1 MSVEAEAIIVLI
13 IFAVIMICLFV
24 NFVDED
30 NDKVN
35 FN

>member
-1 MSVEAEAIIVLI
+1 MSVETEAIMVLI
-13 IFAVIMICLFV
+13 VFAVIMIYLFV
-24 NFVDED
+24 NFIDED

>member
-13 IFAVIMICLFV
+13 IFAVIMIYLFV

>member
-1 MSVEAEAIIVLI
+1 MSVEAEAIIVMI
-13 IFAVIMICLFV
+13 IFAVIMIYLFV

>member
-1 MSVEAEAIIVLI
+1 MSVETEAIMVLI
-13 IFAVIMICLFV
+13 IFAVIMIYLFV

>member
-1 MSVEAEAIIVLI
+1 MSVETEAIMVLI
-13 IFAVIMICLFV
+13 VFAVIMIYLFV

>member
-1 MSVEAEAIIVLI
+1 MI
-13 IFAVIMICLFV
+13 IFAVIMIYLFV

>member
-1 MSVEAEAIIVLI
+1 MSVETEAIIVLI
-13 IFAVIMICLFV
+13 IFAVIMIYLFV

>member
-1 MSVEAEAIIVLI
+1 MSVETEAIMVLI
-13 IFAVIMICLFV
+13 IFAVIMIYLFV
-24 NFVDED
+24 NFIDED

>member
-1 MSVEAEAIIVLI
+1 MSVEAEAIIVMI
-13 IFAVIMICLFV
+13 IFAVIMIYLFV
-24 NFVDED
+24 NFIDED